1 MTFDWVYQI
10 SSLTGKLIIFF
21 RVPSLRELICR
32 VWPLSTDSEYNTE
45 LLMSGSDYLLPWLQK
60 RGKFGINAWWI
71 FFFTMPYLQKFS
83 RAYALTNADTWI
95 YDLCHASREQD
106 REIWQ
111 FVCGST
117 ATLTAS
123 WRNSWS
129 ITGQAHDVNLLIL
142 ANQDEIANYARD
154 VAHLYFAWI
163 PEVVSYSIFYN
174 LLIREPFCWASICTL
189 KSDTL
194 AYQIKVNCYQQ
205 IILIHSVVKAHL
217 ASNRTEPP
225 AHVSGNGQQM

>member
-1 MTFDWVYQI
+1 MRCV
-10 SSLTGKLIIFF
+10 
-21 RVPSLRELICR
+21 
-32 VWPLSTDSEYNTE
+32 SEQE
-45 LLMSGSDYLLPWLQK
+45 
-60 RGKFGINAWWI
+60 
-71 FFFTMPYLQKFS
+71 
-83 RAYALTNADTWI
+83 RA
-95 YDLCHASREQD
+95 
-106 REIWQ
+106 IWQ
-111 FVCGST
+111 FVNLSADPQART
-117 ATLTAS
+117 KFMINN
-123 WRNSWS
+123 R
-129 ITGQAHDVNLLIL
+129 TGAWKTDVNFLIL
-142 ANQDEIANYARD
+142 ANHGETANFSRKA
-154 VAHLYFAWI
+154 VFFVTAKTIWTHLYIAWI